1 METQKLLDKMND
13 NILLVNPHRLNVLNQ
28 IDIETNPIQSSEIS
42 ISSVAR
48 QEVIA
53 HIEKYFGK
61 INNFL
66 HDDSCSEYPLDIA
79 VIAPRKEHNYYTLIT
94 VNMSN
99 HEVLESDDI
108 DGNTCHQ
115 ELLINLP
122 PDWKLGL
129 SDWTEEK
136 WCWPIR
142 LITSLAR
149 QCIRHRTCISWGK
162 TMELGGDNTFS
173 EGTKLCAIVLLSP
186 SIFGDKS
193 STCKTQGAGSVE
205 FYQVIPLYREELQFI
220 QDKDIDEFFEICPDD
235 ALETINPLRL
245 NVVTDAEKIG
255 YDISYIDDAKKHEEK
270 IEELHLSADELAP
283 YNHMAIYLRWCMEH
297 DLMGGKFL
305 AEHGEVVNQVK
316 ADPGNTD
323 LRTFIREELF
333 GCLFSALFNQK
344 GRAFAHYYYGEIDA
358 PYYPADI
365 DDYALKYFGPSRY
378 HSNEFQQEAYLFIP
392 FDEKYYQTMAQVIE
406 ERFENWQGQ
415 DFDEDT
421 LEPSEVAHAIME
433 YLDCE
438 CTYFPSMADDDPIM
452 SAYSYAQRLGVRRAL
467 FPYLSRR
474 MMKRCW
480 NVW

>member
-1 METQKLLDKMND
+1 MND

-283 YNHMAIYLRWCMEH
+283 YNHMAIYLRWCIEH
-297 DLMGGKFL
+297 NLMSQPFLFRHGDL
-305 AEHGEVVNQVK
+305 VDRVK
-316 ADPGNTD
+316 AEDSID
-323 LRTFIREELF
+323 LREFIRDNEDLHGGLSTILLNRVGTMF
-333 GCLFSALFNQK
+333 TNGIIGKTVVHLMPILKIYKHMPWTISKAGYGIVRMRQMLLICCCLGQK
-344 GRAFAHYYYGEIDA
+344 NIIMIWQLSLTAVSKSGRMNHRRIRNSYIY
-358 PYYPADI
+358 
-365 DDYALKYFGPSRY
+365 RRTT
-378 HSNEFQQEAYLFIP
+378 SNY
-392 FDEKYYQTMAQVIE
+392 
-406 ERFENWQGQ
+406 
-415 DFDEDT
+415 
-421 LEPSEVAHAIME
+421 
-433 YLDCE
+433 C
-438 CTYFPSMADDDPIM
+438 
-452 SAYSYAQRLGVRRAL
+452 
-467 FPYLSRR
+467 
-474 MMKRCW
+474 
-480 NVW
+480 